1 MVEGRSVR
9 QISDQQA
16 AMKILEDAGFDESSY
31 CRPKELKTISD
42 LERLLKKKG
51 FQELL
56 GAYVVKP
63 AGKPAIVPDDDP
75 RPAIDSAKDDFKDLK
90 L

>member
-1 MVEGRSVR
+1 MICYLAKVR
-9 QISDQQA
+9 ILFDFSISA
-16 AMKILEDAGFDESSY
+16 VPAGIL
-31 CRPKELKTISD
+31 L
-42 LERLLKKKG
+42 KG

-75 RPAIDSAKDDFKDLK
+75 RPAIDSAKDDFKDLS